1 LIYLKVILEV
11 NVSLIVFYDTLFYS
25 IGEILSFYYIG
36 EITINIIYQ
45 KYNNQKFLSFCILII
60 GSLLII

>member
-1 LIYLKVILEV
+1 MIYLKVILEV
-11 NVSLIVFYDTLFYS
+11 NVALIVFYYTLFYS